1 MYYIINIKEKTMR
14 KMYFVKADHPV
25 LRRIDKWVKPEHLNQ
40 FFKFLIKLG
49 YEKISVDY
57 VEGE

>member
-1 MYYIINIKEKTMR
+1 MR

-40 FFKFLIKLG
+40 FLKTLKKLG
-49 YEKISVDY
+49 YENISVDY
-57 VEGE
+57 VEEE